1 LTADS
6 GIAEDQL
13 VNFARA
19 GMGVN
24 ATSDAYRDFA
34 PYVRRRLL
42 QLGVRDADLPDQC
55 HEVFLI
61 LHKRERLDEIERVD
75 LWLREV
81 CRRVAAA
88 YRRRARNTREV
99 LGGLP
104 SAGVDPSEDPE
115 TSLGS
120 IDDRDYLRN
129 ALERLDDE
137 SRDLLALHDV
147 GEMPLTELAKLVE
160 HDRKTVRKRIEAAR
174 HRLSILLQGDPP
186 PIEAGLG
193 APATS
198 AGQAGGM
205 PRLSDELEVVSVTP
219 GVTIGLVGNVVL
231 TVWPGRADLASIE
244 TLATVGPP
252 LIERCGGK
260 ISYFATV
267 EDSVRPPELAA
278 RKRIVEVL
286 DMWGSHFLAYAT
298 ALSGKG
304 AWIAKPIMSEL
315 VVLIRPRFPMRF
327 FGSVPDA
334 AGWLC
339 TRFAIGAEGPLPAG
353 TLYSAVERL
362 RLLRP

>member
-1 LTADS
+1 
-6 GIAEDQL
+6 
-13 VNFARA
+13 
-19 GMGVN
+19 MGVD
-24 ATSDAYRDFA
+24 ATSDAYRAFA
-34 PYVRRRLL
+34 PYVRRHLL

-104 SAGVDPSEDPE
+104 SAGIDTSEDPV
-115 TSLGS
+115 TSLES
-120 IDDRDYLRN
+120 VDERDLLRN

-147 GEMPLTELAKLVE
+147 GELPLTELAKLVE
-160 HDRKTVRKRIEAAR
+160 HDRKTVRKRLEAAR
-174 HRLSILLQGDPP
+174 HRLSVLLHGDPP
-186 PIEAGLG
+186 PVVDALG
-193 APATS
+193 APVTRPEQPS
-198 AGQAGGM
+198 DE
-205 PRLSDELEVVSVTP
+205 PRLSDELEVVCVRT
-219 GVTIGLVGNVVL
+219 GITIGLVGNVVL

-244 TLATVGPP
+244 ALATVGPS
-252 LIERCGGK
+252 LIERCGGTV
-260 ISYFATV
+260 SYFASV

-286 DMWGSHFLAYAT
+286 DMWGSRIVAYAT
-298 ALSGKG
+298 VMNGRG
-304 AWIAKPIMSEL
+304 AWIARPIMSGL
-315 VVLIRPRFPMRF
+315 LVLIRPRFPMQF

-334 AGWLC
+334 ARWLC
-339 TRFAIGAEGPLPAG
+339 TRFALGSQGPMQEG
-353 TLYSAVERL
+353 TLSSAVERL
-362 RLLRP
+362 RALRS